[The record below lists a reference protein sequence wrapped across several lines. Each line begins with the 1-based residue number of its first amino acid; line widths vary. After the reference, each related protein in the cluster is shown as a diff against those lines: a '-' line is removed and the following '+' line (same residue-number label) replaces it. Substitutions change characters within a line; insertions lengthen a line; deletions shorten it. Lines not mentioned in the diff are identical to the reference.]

1 MTGKIKLKNDEHE
14 IYGGVAVIYKRN
26 EHFHYRQ
33 WIAKEN
39 KYVRRTLKTKNKD
52 TAIERAEK
60 LTREIL
66 NDLDEG
72 RKVFSITVKQGVEQY
87 IEHRQKDVEGKFI
100 VAGRLTTIK
109 THLHH
114 FLNYIHKDSKLREID
129 RRDAMQY
136 FNWRRKGNNSIK
148 SVTLSNEQS
157 TINSFWKYCFIE
169 QLVNFESLVFAKI
182 KVNSDV
188 EQIRRST
195 FTNDEYRKLTNEMRS
210 YCSKKSNDDEDELR
224 IKKIV
229 QHYIL
234 IAANT
239 GLRVGEQRQLKWKDV
254 EIVNTKNRGEKVK
267 LVKVTIR
274 RETSKVRNS
283 RVFIARNGQYFER
296 LKEISKYV
304 GSNCYVFSDDEE
316 KMLTKRT
323 LYYHFNKLK
332 NAIGIDKHRNVTLY
346 SLRHFFITQRIMS
359 GVSFRELSS
368 MCGTSMTQIE
378 KTYYHLNEMI
388 MKTTA
393 LKDYKL
399 DDDGKIIQI

>member
-1 MTGKIKLKNDEHE
+1 MTGRIKLKKDEYE

-26 EHFHYRQ
+26 EYFHYRQ
-33 WIAKEN
+33 WIRTEN
-39 KYVRRTLKTKNKD
+39 KYIRRTLKTKNKD

-129 RRDAMQY
+129 RRDALQY
-136 FNWRRKGNNSIK
+136 FNWRRKQNKSIK
-148 SVTLSNEQS
+148 SITLSNEQS
-157 TINSFWKYCFIE
+157 TINSFWKYCFEE

-182 KVNSDV
+182 KINSDV

-195 FTNDEYRKLTNEMRS
+195 FTNEEYRALTNEMRS

-254 EIVNTKNRGEKVK
+254 EIVNTKNRGEQVK
-267 LVKVTIR
+267 
-274 RETSKVRNS
+274 
-283 RVFIARNGQYFER
+283 
-296 LKEISKYV
+296 
-304 GSNCYVFSDDEE
+304 
-316 KMLTKRT
+316 
-323 LYYHFNKLK
+323 
-332 NAIGIDKHRNVTLY
+332 
-346 SLRHFFITQRIMS
+346 
-359 GVSFRELSS
+359 
-368 MCGTSMTQIE
+368 
-378 KTYYHLNEMI
+378 
-388 MKTTA
+388 
-393 LKDYKL
+393 
-399 DDDGKIIQI
+399 

>member
-1 MTGKIKLKNDEHE
+1 MTGKIKLKKDEYE

-26 EHFHYRQ
+26 EYFHYRQ
-33 WIAKEN
+33 WITTEN
-39 KYVRRTLKTKNKD
+39 KYIRRTLKTKNKD

-60 LTREIL
+60 LAREIL

-87 IEHRQKDVEGKFI
+87 IQHRQKDVEGKFI
-100 VAGRLTTIK
+100 VKGRLTTIK

-136 FNWRRKGNNSIK
+136 FNWRRKQNKSIK
-148 SVTLSNEQS
+148 SITLSNEQS
-157 TINSFWKYCFIE
+157 TINSFWKYCFEE

-182 KVNSDV
+182 KINSDV

-195 FTNDEYRKLTNEMRS
+195 FTNEEYRDLTNEMRS
-210 YCSKKSNDDEDELR
+210 YCSKKSNDNEDERR
-224 IKKIV
+224 IKQIV

-254 EIVNTKNRGEKVK
+254 EIVNTKNRGEQVK
-267 LVKVTIR
+267 LAKINVR

-283 RVFIARNGQYFER
+283 RVFLARNGQYFER
-296 LKEISKYV
+296 LKELSRYV
-304 GSNCYVFSDDEE
+304 GGNCYVFSDDED

-332 NAIGIDKHRNVTLY
+332 DAIGINADRNVTLY

-359 GVSFRELSS
+359 GVSFRELSG

-378 KTYYHLNEMI
+378 KTYYHLNLHI

-399 DDDGKIIQI
+399 DEDGKIIQI

>member
-1 MTGKIKLKNDEHE
+1 MTGKIKIKKDEHE

-26 EHFHYRQ
+26 EYFHYRQ

-52 TAIERAEK
+52 TAIERGEK
-60 LTREIL
+60 LAREIL

-72 RKVFSITVKQGVEQY
+72 RKVFSITVKQGVEEY

-109 THLHH
+109 THLTH
-114 FLNYIHKDSKLREID
+114 FLNYIHKDTKLREID

-136 FNWRRKGNNSIK
+136 FNWRRKGNRSIK

-157 TINSFWKYCFIE
+157 TINSFWKYCFEE

-254 EIVNTKNRGEKVK
+254 EIVRTKNKGEDIK
-267 LVKVTIR
+267 LAKVTVR

-296 LKEISKYV
+296 LKELSKYV
-304 GSNCYVFSDDEE
+304 GGNCYVFSDDEE

-332 NAIGIDKHRNVTLY
+332 DLIGIDKDRNVTLY

>member
-1 MTGKIKLKNDEHE
+1 MTGKIKIKKDEHE

-26 EHFHYRQ
+26 EYFHYRQ

-52 TAIERAEK
+52 TAIERGEK
-60 LTREIL
+60 LAREIL

-72 RKVFSITVKQGVEQY
+72 RKVFSITVKQGVEEY

-109 THLHH
+109 THLTH
-114 FLNYIHKDSKLREID
+114 FLNYIHKDTKLREID

-136 FNWRRKGNNSIK
+136 FNWRRKGNRSIK

-157 TINSFWKYCFIE
+157 TINSFWKYCFEE

-239 GLRVGEQRQLKWKDV
+239 GLRVGE
-254 EIVNTKNRGEKVK
+254 
-267 LVKVTIR
+267 
-274 RETSKVRNS
+274 
-283 RVFIARNGQYFER
+283 
-296 LKEISKYV
+296 
-304 GSNCYVFSDDEE
+304 
-316 KMLTKRT
+316 
-323 LYYHFNKLK
+323 
-332 NAIGIDKHRNVTLY
+332 
-346 SLRHFFITQRIMS
+346 
-359 GVSFRELSS
+359 
-368 MCGTSMTQIE
+368 
-378 KTYYHLNEMI
+378 
-388 MKTTA
+388 
-393 LKDYKL
+393 
-399 DDDGKIIQI
+399 